1 MNRRLAAGLLVAVGV
16 LLGAL
21 REFLFLNLNYQIDH
35 LRRATPYSYAHSLF
49 QGWTAGADLGDLL
62 LLKWALAGAFVAV
75 MLVLAVALA
84 RILTGHHGHRTAIVG
99 GTALAAALA
108 LLLHLA
114 ARALPPL
121 EAVAVKLLHALQY
134 PVLLLVLLLVLP
146 TVARRRA

>member
-35 LRRATPYSYAHSLF
+35 LRRATPYSYAHSRF
-49 QGWTAGADLGDLL
+49 QAWTADADLGDLL
-62 LLKWALAGAFVAV
+62 LLKW
-75 MLVLAVALA
+75 VLAVAFVGAMLGLA
-84 RILTGHHGHRTAIVG
+84 VLLAHNLTGHHGHRRVLVV
-99 GTALAAALA
+99 GTAVATAAA

-121 EAVAVKLLHALQY
+121 EGVAVKLLHALQY

-146 TVARRRA
+146 RTDRRQT